1 MVQKIK
7 NRWDMLEELEGY
19 FGCDWSGNDNE
30 LTLLQSIVK
39 AMSDADFKEIYDY
52 IKRTWGFGLEE

>member
-1 MVQKIK
+1 MPK
-7 NRWDMLEELEGY
+7 NRWEMLEELEGY
-19 FGCDWSGNDNE
+19 FGAPETTIEDNN
-30 LTLLQSIVK
+30 LLYSIVK

>member
-1 MVQKIK
+1 MDRGEGEM
-7 NRWDMLEELEGY
+7 NRWEMLEELEGY
-19 FGCDWSGNDNE
+19 FGADETTIED
-30 LTLLQSIVK
+30 TLLYSIVK